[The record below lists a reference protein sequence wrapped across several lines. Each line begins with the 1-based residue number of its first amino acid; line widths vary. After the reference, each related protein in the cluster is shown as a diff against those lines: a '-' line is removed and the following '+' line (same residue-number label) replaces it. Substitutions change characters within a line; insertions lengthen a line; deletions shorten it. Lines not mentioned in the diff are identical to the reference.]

1 MEIPQERIQESK
13 CPLIM
18 DLMHTEFEKKMAAFV
33 PIPISNNPSS
43 EQIQK
48 FDKMIDQKL
57 RQYFSELK
65 MICDYYGDTF
75 IELKNEQE
83 FIGQKQGLLIRL
95 IGIKTEKNTTEL
107 LSSGSDI
114 QRIDTEL
121 TRILGQYY
129 AWKDA
134 IIQYYDLPEDE
145 ESDDEEDF

>member
-1 MEIPQERIQESK
+1 
-13 CPLIM
+13 
-18 DLMHTEFEKKMAAFV
+18 
-33 PIPISNNPSS
+33 
-43 EQIQK
+43 
-48 FDKMIDQKL
+48 
-57 RQYFSELK
+57 

-95 IGIKTEKNTTEL
+95 VGMETEKNSVKIL
-107 LSSGSDI
+107 NNGSDI

-134 IIQYYDLPEDE
+134 IIQYYDLPENDE